1 MSQSGPWTMRGFD
14 QRARDAARE
23 AAMAE
28 GVSLVEYLSR
38 MLSAPENYE
47 PEEVPPPNYNPY
59 YGQSGYR
66 APPRQPEARP
76 QDAATALERLSR
88 RIEASEARSTLAIT
102 GIDHTVLGLVAR
114 IQNSEQTAAAV
125 AGHVEGLIEEMR
137 ATHEALQAKVRR
149 MEQDEGGKQNL
160 EALKALESALGK
172 LASHVYEEAEL
183 TQNETQAIKGRV
195 EAGFSDLTER
205 VEGMETRVER
215 KLSDAAARVER
226 AVQQAE
232 QRSEGATREL
242 TERMGKLEED
252 VQARLAATGNADARI
267 SAVEEDVSGAL
278 TSMEA
283 TLLRV
288 QERLNRAETTTDAAL
303 KGLESTFASLDE
315 RIDAVA
321 KTVDPELA
329 ERLRTEFE
337 ARFEDITRLVRSTV
351 DNARQELASEI
362 ARTAEQDSEIETQLR
377 TEIGEL
383 KARLADVEARDPE
396 EMTAGVREE
405 IERLGTAVAE
415 RIDAL
420 AEHVDNRIE
429 ESEIRSAEAIEQVGE
444 QVTVAAVRLQ
454 KRQDESLAALAEE
467 MDANRKQTDVRL
479 SEALASVSERLEDIH
494 EQSVTS
500 ISPVQRAIAA
510 LASRLESLEA
520 FSAPPDTPL
529 PPPIMFDPPQT
540 EEAEDEPFEAGFEAS
555 LPPADPIGEDLPEA
569 HEGEEAL
576 FDETA
581 VASGLAFEDLM
592 AGQDQTVDADYDLPG
607 PSTPAP
613 AMQTGPA
620 PDLSDEADFFADEEE
635 AGDDRPATASLSAD
649 DLAPGEETFASGF
662 EDWDEPAE
670 ANAAPAPEAGDED
683 APQEDP
689 YGSDFNAIRAAVERL
704 STVRDQA
711 AAGSPP
717 PDAANLD
724 EDDDFLA
731 SLEESDTGLEG
742 DIDEYDPLAELAGL
756 EEARSE
762 ARESDIFDSEDEDPA
777 PRPFAAAAPEA
788 DNRGDD
794 GDLIDTLDS
803 MAADEEATT
812 SDYIARA
819 RRAAMAAADTHK
831 AVRRSASAP
840 LAAPKPRGIG
850 KAPLY
855 LAASAVVL
863 TGAGAGTYLYLRGK
877 QAPDPALSGPV
888 DIYVDPVFAAAA
900 PEPAPS
906 PREAY
911 SEFAAMGG
919 PAADEGDLFDMGYLA
934 AMEADIFLEET
945 AAETAPETAGPEKSE
960 TLAALTPAPAVSYPP
975 IPAIVTVESEANAG
989 NAIAQ
994 YQLAQ
999 SLRAGGDLD
1008 AAIPL
1013 LRRAALKGIAP
1024 AQYDLGKIYELGQGV
1039 DQDLIQARSLI
1050 ARAAEQGHVGAMYD
1064 LALFM
1069 AEGEGGPADEAG
1081 AADWFRRAADHGF
1094 ADAQYNLGVMYAEGI
1109 GVEQDPAEALYWFQL
1124 AARQG
1129 DSGAALEVRNLSAR
1143 LPEAVVADVG
1153 QMADRWEETPA
1164 MALANG
1170 RFGAQRWNTG
1180 NPLQVQAVQ
1189 TALSRLGYL
1198 GGEADGVLGP
1208 QTAAAIRDYQRSE
1221 NLPVTGT
1228 VTPQL
1233 IDRLNAGA
1241 ARGRG

>member
-14 QRARDAARE
+14 QRAREAARE

-28 GVSLVEYLSR
+28 GISLVEYLSR

-47 PEEVPPPNYNPY
+47 QEEAPPPNYNPY
-59 YGQSGYR
+59 YGQTGYR

-76 QDAATALERLSR
+76 QDAANALERLSR

-195 EAGFSDLTER
+195 EAGFGDLAER
-205 VEGMETRVER
+205 VEGMEARVER

-232 QRSEGATREL
+232 QRSEGAARDL
-242 TERMGKLEED
+242 TERMGKLEDD

-362 ARTAEQDSEIETQLR
+362 ARTAEQDSETETQLR

-405 IERLGTAVAE
+405 IERLGTAVSE

-467 MDANRKQTDVRL
+467 MDANRKQTDARL
-479 SEALASVSERLEDIH
+479 SDALASVSERLEDIH

-529 PPPIMFDPPQT
+529 PPPITLDPPQA

-555 LPPADPIGEDLPEA
+555 LPLADPIGAGPSEA
-569 HEGEEAL
+569 DEGEEAL

-592 AGQDQTVDADYDLPG
+592 AGHDQAGDLDYDQPG
-607 PSTPAP
+607 PADPAP
-613 AMQTGPA
+613 ALQTETA
-620 PDLSDEADFFADEEE
+620 PDLSDEEDFFSDGEDTGEDSPGAGGLAGEEPE
-635 AGDDRPATASLSAD
+635 RKD
-649 DLAPGEETFASGF
+649 ETFASGF
-662 EDWDEPAE
+662 EDWEDPAE
-670 ANAAPAPEAGDED
+670 ATAAPAPEAREED
-683 APQEDP
+683 APQDDP
-689 YGSDFNAIRAAVERL
+689 YGADFNAIRAAVERL

-711 AAGSPP
+711 AATDLPAAGSG
-717 PDAANLD
+717 L
-724 EDDDFLA
+724 DDDEFLA
-731 SLEESDTGLEG
+731 SLEETDSAPEEDSD
-742 DIDEYDPLAELAGL
+742 DYDPLAELAGL

-762 ARESDIFDSEDEDPA
+762 ARESDIFDSEDEEPG
-777 PRPFAAAAPEA
+777 PRPFAGAAPEA

-794 GDLIDTLDS
+794 ADLIDTLDS

-831 AVRRSASAP
+831 AVRRSAAAP

-888 DIYVDPVFAAAA
+888 DTYVDPVFAAAT

-934 AMEADIFLEET
+934 AMEADIFQE
-945 AAETAPETAGPEKSE
+945 ETAPETAPETAQPESTG

-1008 AAIPL
+1008 TAIPL

-1081 AADWFRRAADHGF
+1081 AAEWFRRAADHGF
-1094 ADAQYNLGVMYAEGI
+1094 TDAQYNLGVMYAEGI
-1109 GVEQDPAEALYWFQL
+1109 GVEQDPGDALYWFEL

-1129 DSGAALEVRNLSAR
+1129 DGGAALEVRNLSAR
-1143 LPEAVVADVG
+1143 LPEAVVSDVR
-1153 QMADRWEETPA
+1153 QLADRWEEAPA

-1241 ARGRG
+1241 APGRG